1 MDTSTLLR
9 SITVTPDD
17 LLLDPNNP
25 RLIQDLNFGKRV
37 DDSDVQ
43 SNQQRIKEL
52 FVAKSTARGDE
63 FTDITHLYDSM
74 IQIGYVGIDRI
85 VVRELVG
92 LDKYLVIEGNR
103 RVSTIK
109 LIRERAANRTLKA
122 AELEAYRQVTKSFEK
137 LDVLVLKTEGLS
149 EEELDH
155 RVNVILGLRHFGS
168 VLDWK
173 PINRAF
179 NAYQNYMSVDPPLDK
194 FVFKNSRLMDV
205 ASRLSVS
212 KGQVTKALKTY
223 IVYRQL
229 AELDRDVEDEHYS
242 LIEAGIGLSQFGYL
256 EQNSATFELDEA
268 SLSKLAA
275 LCQFDLR
282 KNANRS
288 GKLII
293 SEPKKFGVLGQ
304 ILKVKSHPTLS
315 ETIRKRAEE
324 LIVAIE
330 RGDID
335 GNTGELEMNVDQALS
350 LLIAEINQKEWVS
363 AVNRLLATQE
373 EKLPVSAYDGEGNHL
388 LAKEDLEK
396 AIVHLR
402 TIFGV

>member
-25 RLIQDLNFGKRV
+25 RLIQDLNFGKRI

-52 FVAKSTARGDE
+52 FVAKSKARGDE
-63 FTDITHLYDSM
+63 FTDITDLYDSM

-85 VVRELVG
+85 VVRELIG

-109 LIRERAANRTLKA
+109 LIRERAALKTLKE
-122 AELEAYRQVTKSFEK
+122 AELEAYRQVSKSFEK

-149 EEELDH
+149 QEELDH
-155 RVNVILGLRHFGS
+155 RVSVILGLRHFGS
-168 VLDWK
+168 VLDWR

-194 FVFKNSRLMDV
+194 FVFKNKRVMDV

-242 LIEAGIGLSQFGYL
+242 LIESGIGLSQFGYL
-256 EQNSATFELDEA
+256 DQNSATFELDDA
-268 SLSKLAA
+268 SLSKLSA

-282 KNANRS
+282 KDAKGS

-304 ILKVKSHPTLS
+304 ILKVSKNHLN

-324 LIVAIE
+324 LIVSVE
-330 RGDID
+330 RGDVD
-335 GNTGELEMNVDQALS
+335 ESTGELEMNVDQALS

-363 AVNRLLATQE
+363 AVNRLLDTQE
-373 EKLPVSAYDGEGNHL
+373 EKLPISAYDGEGNHL
-388 LAKEDLEK
+388 LAKEELAK

>member
-1 MDTSTLLR
+1 MDASTLLR

-25 RLIQDLNFGKRV
+25 RLIQDLNFGKRI
-37 DDSDVQ
+37 DDSNVQ

-52 FVAKSTARGDE
+52 FVEKSMTRGDE
-63 FTDITHLYDSM
+63 FTDITDLYDSM
-74 IQIGYVGIDRI
+74 IRIGYVGIDRI
-85 VVRELVG
+85 VVRELAG
-92 LDKYLVIEGNR
+92 LDKYLVVEGNR

-109 LIRERAANRTLKA
+109 LIRERAIHKTLKEP
-122 AELEAYRQVTKSFEK
+122 ELEAYRQVSKSFDN
-137 LDVLVLKTEGLS
+137 LDVLLLKTEGLS
-149 EEELDH
+149 QDELDH
-155 RVNVILGLRHFGS
+155 RVSVILGLRHFGS

-194 FVFKNSRLMDV
+194 FVFKNSRVMDV
-205 ASRLSVS
+205 SSRLSVS

-242 LIEAGIGLSQFGYL
+242 LIESGIGLSQFGYL
-256 EQNSATFELDEA
+256 EQNSATFELDDA
-268 SLSKLAA
+268 SLSKLDA
-275 LCQFDLR
+275 LCQFDQR
-282 KNANRS
+282 RDAKGS

-293 SEPKKFGVLGQ
+293 SEPKNFGVLGQ
-304 ILKVKSHPTLS
+304 ILKVSKNHPN

-324 LIVAIE
+324 LIVTIE

-335 GNTGELEMNVDQALS
+335 ESTGELEMNVDQAQS
-350 LLIAEINQKEWVS
+350 LLIAEMNQKEWVS
-363 AVNRLLATQE
+363 AVNRLLAIQD
-373 EKLPVSAYDGEGNHL
+373 EKLPISAYDGEGNHL